1 MFGGLVLTDNESLKT
16 IKEAVEQKGIY
27 TGLTSGT
34 SMEPLIHNQKDT
46 IIIVKQ
52 NGRLRKYDI
61 PVYLKSGKYIMHRV
75 VKVCEDHYVIVGDN
89 LLTKEYVTDDMIV
102 GVLRGFYKNGK
113 KYIDLETNGFY
124 KFYSKVW
131 VALLPV
137 RPIFLF
143 IKRAVNKIKRIL
155 KRGKN
160 A

>member
-1 MFGGLVLTDNESLKT
+1 MTDNESLKT

>member
-1 MFGGLVLTDNESLKT
+1 MTDNESLKT

-89 LLTKEYVTDDMIV
+89 LLTKEYVTDEMIV